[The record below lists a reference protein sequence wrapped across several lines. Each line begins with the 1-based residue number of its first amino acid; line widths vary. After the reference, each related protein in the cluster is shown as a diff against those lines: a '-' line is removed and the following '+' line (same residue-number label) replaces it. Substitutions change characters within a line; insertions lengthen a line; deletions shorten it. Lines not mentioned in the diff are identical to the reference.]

1 MKGEKSSTAR
11 NKLIKTR
18 SKLKLKGITL
28 SHHLF
33 KGWDTSKIGMSSG
46 RRCEAAED
54 RKGADK
60 LHITA
65 SIADHFFVTQVIF
78 VAGHLLLDIH
88 CLSKLVTKIPVFPCT
103 FDLGRTF

>member
-1 MKGEKSSTAR
+1 MEGEKSSTAR

-46 RRCEAAED
+46 RCCEAAED
-54 RKGADK
+54 RKGADE
-60 LHITA
+60 LHAMA
-65 SIADHFFVTQVIF
+65 SVADHFLSRRLYLWLATCCLIF
-78 VAGHLLLDIH
+78 TR
-88 CLSKLVTKIPVFPCT
+88 SQS
-103 FDLGRTF
+103 